1 MKNSVAYLA
10 ARQLAAIEDKA
21 CTKKPGDRN
30 ITERLKAWDR
40 YNTMLEQ
47 CCGKRVEMMPAAQR

>member
-1 MKNSVAYLA
+1 MKNSVAYVA

-21 CTKKPGDRN
+21 TKKPSRS

-47 CCGKRVEMMPAAQR
+47 CCGKRVEMLPAVQR